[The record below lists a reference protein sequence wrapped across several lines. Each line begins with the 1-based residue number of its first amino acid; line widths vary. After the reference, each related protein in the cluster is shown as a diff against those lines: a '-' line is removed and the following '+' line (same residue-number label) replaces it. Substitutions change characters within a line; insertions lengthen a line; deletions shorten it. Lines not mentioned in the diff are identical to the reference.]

1 MDAHNITIFEP
12 VQELSPVDD
21 LKHKYNVC
29 FYCRISTNKDSQKGS
44 LDNQKSF
51 MEYELKQ
58 HPNWIINMEKDV
70 YFDEGLSGTTEKKRD
85 AFNKMVKL
93 AKEGKYDLIVTKEVS
108 RVFRNS
114 RKFLEL
120 IDDLKKQNIF
130 IWFLGENLCTQRDRD
145 YEFILN
151 SASRSEI
158 ESHYISKRVKIGQN
172 ASYRRG
178 VVFGPNRMLGY
189 KIVREGCN
197 QKFVIVEEEAE
208 LVKQIFEMYAAGHGT
223 FQIAKAMEKLDKER
237 EERKEKERLE
247 KEQKAKLSGDVDKEE
262 TEIPEEKLC
271 IPKWSCTSV
280 LRILKNEKYVGDLLL
295 GKTYTPNVL
304 DHKKV
309 MNTDRKSFKILHT
322 NHHPKQAIIS
332 RELWDSVQAELE
344 RNAVSEERRRKHS
357 NRFFCSGKIVC
368 GVCGES
374 YVSKSK
380 KQKAILEN
388 GEPYISKRWVCYR
401 NQNYGSKAP
410 DGCVN
415 TSVNDRVIRDCM
427 KGIVSIIF
435 DRQKEIL
442 ASIQNSIDIV
452 SKVPIVELE
461 KEIDTLAVTKLEWEA
476 ILNNVYRDEI
486 KGFYTQEEADQK
498 KGEIIEKKRNLDIQI
513 KKLERKIE
521 RLKNGESEE
530 KKKLKEIKKF
540 FNNGMDNVDEKLYRN
555 LFDKIVVYPG
565 NVLEINFT
573 FTKEIEIFYYETKG
587 KMDEYKIDIWKQ
599 DYNPYLEGKPP
610 QKDEE

>member
-58 HPNWIINMEKDV
+58 HPNWIIDMEKDV

-189 KIVREGCN
+189 KIVREGYN
-197 QKFVIVEEEAE
+197 QKFVVVEEEAE
-208 LVKQIFEMYAAGHGT
+208 LVKQIFEMYASGHGT

-322 NHHPKQAIIS
+322 NHHPEQAIIS
-332 RELWDSVQAELE
+332 REIWDSVQAELE
-344 RNAVSEERRRKHS
+344 RNAISEERRRKHS

-427 KGIVSIIF
+427 KSIVNIIF
-435 DRQKEIL
+435 VRQKDII
-442 ASIQNSIDIV
+442 ASIQKGIEKAN
-452 SKVPIVELE
+452 KVPVEELE
-461 KEIDTLAVTKLEWEA
+461 KEIDALAVSKLEQDA
-476 ILNNVYRDEI
+476 VLNKVYRDEV
-486 KGFYTQEEADQK
+486 KGIYTESEADQLK
-498 KGEIIEKKRNLDIQI
+498 ADIVEEKRNLDIKI
-513 KKLERKIE
+513 KELEREIK
-521 RLKNGESEE
+521 RLKNGESEG

-540 FNNGMDNVDEKLYRN
+540 FNNGIDKVDEKLYRN
-555 LFDKIVVYPG
+555 LLDKIVVYPG
-565 NVLEINFT
+565 NVLEIHFT

-610 QKDEE
+610 QKD

>member
-1 MDAHNITIFEP
+1 MTIFEP

-29 FYCRISTNKDSQKGS
+29 FYCRISTSKDSQKWS
-44 LDNQKSF
+44 IDNQKSF
-51 MEYELKQ
+51 MEYELSQ
-58 HPNWIINMEKDV
+58 HPNWNIDMEKDV
-70 YFDEGLSGTTEKKRD
+70 YFDEAASGTTEEKRD
-85 AFNKMVKL
+85 AFNMMIKL
-93 AKEGKYDLIVTKEVS
+93 AKAGKYDLIVAKDVS

-114 RKFLEL
+114 RKFIEL
-120 IDDLKKQNIF
+120 IDELKRQKIY
-130 IWFLGENLCTQRDRD
+130 IWFLGEGLCTQREQD
-145 YEFILN
+145 YEFLLN
-151 SASRSEI
+151 SANRSEI
-158 ESHYISKRVKIGQN
+158 ESRTISRRVKIGQN

-189 KIVREGCN
+189 KIVREGYN
-197 QKFVIVEEEAE
+197 QKFVIVEEEKK
-208 LVKQIFEMYAAGHGT
+208 LVQQIFEMYAAGHGT

-271 IPKWSCTSV
+271 IPKWSCTSI

-295 GKTYTPNVL
+295 GKTYTPDVL

-309 MNTDRKSFKILHT
+309 MNTENKSLMVLHT
-322 NHHPKQAIIS
+322 DHHPEQAIIS
-332 RELWDSVQAELE
+332 RELWDEVQLELKN
-344 RNAVSEERRRKHS
+344 NAISEERRRKHN

-368 GVCGES
+368 GVCGDS
-374 YVSKSK
+374 YVSKSR
-380 KQKAILEN
+380 KQKAVLEN
-388 GEPYISKRWVCYR
+388 GEPYVSKRWVCFR

-410 DGCVN
+410 EGCVN
-415 TSVNDRVIRDCM
+415 TSVNDKVIRDCM
-427 KGIVSIIF
+427 EGIVGIIF

-442 ASIQNSIDIV
+442 ESIQKGIDEAT
-452 SKVPIVELE
+452 KVPIEVFEQELNE
-461 KEIDTLAVTKLEWEA
+461 LIDKRTLLTK
-476 ILNNVYRDEI
+476 V
-486 KGFYTQEEADQK
+486 
-498 KGEIIEKKRNLDIQI
+498 IIQNDLDIARGILSADATKEVKSQVGDQI
-513 KKLERKIE
+513 SEINVQINNIRRKIE

-530 KKKLKEIKKF
+530 KKKLKEIKNF
-540 FNNGMDNVDEKLYRN
+540 FNNGIDNVDEKLYRN
-555 LFDKIVVYPG
+555 LLDKIVVYPG
-565 NVLEINFT
+565 NVLEIHFT